1 MDAPILYVIAGPNG
15 IGKTTSA
22 FDLIPTGIPIINS
35 DEIAAAVRN
44 AGIINTNTQEY
55 SNREAIRLM
64 NEYLQKHSSFAIE
77 TNLAD
82 LETWKFLL
90 ETQKT
95 GYNINLVYLSTDS
108 LDVLNSRIE
117 QRTLAG
123 EHYIR
128 PDIVQER
135 YINSLHL
142 LHHYFTKPDA
152 IQLFD
157 NSKSLTLVAELKH
170 GQILKLSPSLP
181 NWVDHY
187 LGDHLKQQIKQEKK
201 QVQDM
206 DSIEEVRKSYLI
218 NKEKSQLLSEELKK
232 SQELRDSEK
241 LKQDKKLIKEPK
253 QDKSKK
259 IPRRPKL

>member
-1 MDAPILYVIAGPNG
+1 MVNI
-15 IGKTTSA
+15 
-22 FDLIPTGIPIINS
+22 
-35 DEIAAAVRN
+35 
-44 AGIINTNTQEY
+44 NTQEY
-55 SNREAIRLM
+55 CNREAIRLM

-142 LHHYFTKPDA
+142 LHHYFTKPNA

-157 NSKSLTLVAELKH
+157 NSKSLTLIAELKDGH
-170 GQILKLSPSLP
+170 ILKLSPSLP
-181 NWVDHY
+181 FWVDHY
-187 LGDHLKQQIKQEKK
+187 LGDDLNQQIKQDKK

-206 DSIEEVRKSYLI
+206 DSIEEVRKSYLTH
-218 NKEKSQLLSEELKK
+218 KEKSQLLSEGLRNSQRLK
-232 SQELRDSEK
+232 DSEK
-241 LKQDKKLIKEPK
+241 LKQDKKLMKEPK
-253 QDKSKK
+253 QDKRKK
-259 IPRRPKL
+259 SGRRPKL